1 MSKSTI
7 KPIKLLPGN
16 VVIYKSEQYTI
27 TDILDLETVLA
38 KNTIS
43 GNSRRI
49 PIIDITPQSV
59 VNDSISSN
67 NLAVIKDDD
76 WLEANR
82 RFQIISPI
90 LKSARGH
97 RVSLVKQISK
107 LNSVSQA
114 TLYRW
119 ISAYEAEERISS
131 LIRPTRKDKGSSR
144 LSENHEEIIKKH
156 IKESYLTEQRL
167 TPFKIWEKIKG
178 ECRDLNLTPP
188 HLNTVRNRIDLI
200 SDEEKTLKRYG
211 RDAARNKYKPTLG
224 HFPGADFPLAVVQ
237 IDHTP
242 MDIIIVEDDENRQPI
257 GRPNLTLCLDVN
269 SKVVPG
275 YYIGLD
281 PVGTLSTGLC
291 LSHAILPKETWLA
304 KMDITTPY
312 PVWGKMRVIH
322 TDNAKEF
329 RGTMLEKA
337 CKEHDIVAERRPKGQ
352 PQYGGHVERSF
363 RTFMSEVHNLPG
375 TTRSNVKDRGDYDS
389 EGNACM
395 TLSALERWFA
405 IYIIEYYHH
414 QPHEGNNGIP
424 PIIKYER
431 GLLGDDKQP
440 GIGLPQRIADEY
452 KLKLDFMPYKERTVQ
467 EYGVLLENIFYYHD
481 SLRRWIN
488 TLNPNSKNNKR
499 VFVCRYDPRDMSKIY
514 FYEPD
519 TKSYIEVPFR
529 DITHPAVSLWE
540 IKAAKAKLREEG
552 YASPNED
559 LIFGAI
565 RKMDAI
571 VETEKGKTKAA
582 RKLQAKKKRWAKAKE
597 HTAITQNS
605 SFATSAHISQADDIF
620 SQPIIPFD
628 DIEEAV

>member
-16 VVIYKSEQYTI
+16 VVIYKGEQYAI

-49 PIIDITPQSV
+49 PIVDITPH
-59 VNDSISSN
+59 SIENEVSRNN

-76 WLEANR
+76 WWEANR

-90 LKSARGH
+90 LKSARGQ
-97 RVSLVKQISK
+97 RVDLIKQVSE
-107 LNSVSQA
+107 LSSVSQA

-119 ISAYEAEERISS
+119 ISAYETEERISS

-144 LSENHEEIIKKH
+144 LSEDHEEIIKKH

-167 TPFKIWEKIKG
+167 TPFKVWEKIKG
-178 ECRDLNLTPP
+178 ECRDLNLVPP

-224 HFPGADFPLAVVQ
+224 HFPGADYPLAIAQ

-242 MDIIIVEDDENRQPI
+242 MDIIIVEDDEDRQPI
-257 GRPNLTLCLDVN
+257 GRPNLTLCLDVH
-269 SKVVPG
+269 SKVVLG

-281 PVGTLSTGLC
+281 PVGALSTGLC

-329 RGTMLEKA
+329 RGTMLGTA

-375 TTRSNVKDRGDYDS
+375 TTRSNIKDRGDYDS
-389 EGNACM
+389 EGHACM
-395 TLSALERWFA
+395 TLSALEQWFA
-405 IYIIEYYHH
+405 IYIVEYYHH

-499 VFVCRYDPRDMSKIY
+499 QFVCRYDPRDMSKVY

-519 TKSYIEVPFR
+519 TESYVEVPYR

-540 IKAAKAKLREEG
+540 IRAAKAKLREEG
-552 YASPNED
+552 YANLNED

-565 RKMDAI
+565 KRMDAI
-571 VETEKGKTKAA
+571 VETEKAKTKAA

-597 HTAITQNS
+597 HTAITQPS
-605 SFATSAHISQADDIF
+605 STLTSVHISQADDIF
-620 SQPIIPFD
+620 SQPITPFD